1 MSSGLSKGAKVLLMI
16 CPRLGDTG
24 DVWEVRCGGEER
36 GRGDGHFVVEKGNR
50 WYLIH
55 ATPWRNGEREMTLS
69 CVYRLRLRGWPIVF
83 LPFTIHDAPWWFHHF
98 DFAPNK
104 VAAKR
109 PDQYGRKGHEA
120 LEVAPAGV
128 PYLPSWRME
137 RRYVTGGF
145 LLDPPPA
152 KPSQA
157 DATLFGIEPREVER
171 IEREAAVGGAGVSEY
186 GSGAPLPEAM
196 QEELI
201 LNDLLYALMG
211 IPGR

>member
-1 MSSGLSKGAKVLLMI
+1 MLPGIVGRYDAVGERGHGLSLVFDSCHA
-16 CPRLGDTG
+16 
-24 DVWEVRCGGEER
+24 
-36 GRGDGHFVVEKGNR
+36 VEKQ
-50 WYLIH
+50 IVS
-55 ATPWRNGEREMTLS
+55 S
-69 CVYRLRLRGWPIVF
+69 CVYRLRGWSFVVLAF
-83 LPFTIHDAPWWFHHF
+83 RIHGVPLWFHHF
-98 DFAPNK
+98 DFAHNK
-104 VAAKR
+104 VASKR

-128 PYLPSWRME
+128 PYLPAWRME
-137 RRYVTGGF
+137 RRYLTGGF

-171 IEREAAVGGAGVSEY
+171 IECEAAMGGAGVAEY
-186 GSGAPLPEAM
+186 DTGVPLPEAM
-196 QEELI
+196 QEELV